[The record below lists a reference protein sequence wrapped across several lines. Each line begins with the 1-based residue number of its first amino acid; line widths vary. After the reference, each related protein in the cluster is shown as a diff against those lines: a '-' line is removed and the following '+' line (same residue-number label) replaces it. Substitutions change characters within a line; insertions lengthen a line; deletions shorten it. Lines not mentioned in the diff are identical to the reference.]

1 MMVNY
6 LDNDF
11 VKPYGRR
18 VVESKGT
25 KHQNKDETPCPI
37 ENGDPPPGQVTVIGS
52 NHLSTIENGEL
63 LAGEQKAKIDL
74 RERGGIYHGKEG
86 TYYPSIDY
94 VPLAIPDTRGL
105 IQDVQWT
112 SKKDVP

>member
-1 MMVNY
+1 MTGVFLGPKGIPIMMVNY

-37 ENGDPPPGQVTVIGS
+37 ENGDPPPG
-52 NHLSTIENGEL
+52 
-63 LAGEQKAKIDL
+63 
-74 RERGGIYHGKEG
+74 
-86 TYYPSIDY
+86 
-94 VPLAIPDTRGL
+94 
-105 IQDVQWT
+105 
-112 SKKDVP
+112 